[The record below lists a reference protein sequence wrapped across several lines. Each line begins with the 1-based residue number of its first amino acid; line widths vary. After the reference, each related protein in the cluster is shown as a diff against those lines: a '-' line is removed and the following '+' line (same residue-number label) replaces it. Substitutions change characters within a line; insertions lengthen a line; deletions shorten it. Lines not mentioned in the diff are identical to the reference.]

1 MDHEQQPN
9 VLLVLQS
16 YTDTSP
22 VYSTTQV
29 NIAITDVNDNAPVF
43 PRTRDAVSVSQNTLP
58 GTVLFIAHAHDDDSG
73 ANGRVRYHLRDD
85 IYGTFGVDRSL
96 GALTLNQSLL
106 LSDRQSYDLEI
117 VAEDGGQPAQSSWLS
132 LTVGVDRSASED
144 SLAFETL
151 VYQVEIGEGYR
162 RDSRVIQ
169 VRAHWS
175 RGSRLSAS
183 GLTYSLE
190 TEAGFPPA
198 PFRIHP
204 KSGWLYL
211 SQDLD
216 YETESTFR
224 LRVSA
229 RAAQASPANTTAA
242 AAVTVLVLDVN
253 DNAPVFSSQVYY
265 FTVSEAPSPQGLVGT
280 VGAVDKDSGINA
292 QLSYILLSD
301 GKFFRINAK
310 TGASPWQR
318 GLPAVLRGDAWMC
331 PQSCLCPPG
340 EIVNWVA
347 LDREH
352 RSQHTLKVMVTDQGH
367 PRLNATATVHI
378 LVTDINDNAPQFTH
392 LPASKEVNVQV
403 NPRA

>member
-43 PRTRDAVSVSQNTLP
+43 LRTRDAVSVSQNTLP

-117 VAEDGGQPAQSSWLS
+117 VAEDGGEPAQSSWLS

-242 AAVTVLVLDVN
+242 VTVLVLDVN

-265 FTVSEAPSPQGLVGT
+265 FTVSEAPSPRGLVGT

-318 GLPAVLRGDAWMC
+318 GLPAVLR
-331 PQSCLCPPG
+331 
-340 EIVNWVA
+340 
-347 LDREH
+347 LDV
-352 RSQHTLKVMVTDQGH
+352 SS
-367 PRLNATATVHI
+367 I
-378 LVTDINDNAPQFTH
+378 LS
-392 LPASKEVNVQV
+392 LSS
-403 NPRA
+403 R